1 MMEYLY
7 TYVNVAIMGAS
18 ATQFSRFSTVQ
29 NAATALCHGS
39 FIPLQHRCHTVAVGL
54 LLIVAAVNYLK
65 TYCPNFF
72 TLNLTLHRSS
82 RLATSTKPYLL
93 ADTVVCNLLDIF

>member
-1 MMEYLY
+1 MH
-7 TYVNVAIMGAS
+7 VNVAIMGAS
-18 ATQFSRFSTVQ
+18 ATQLSRFSTVW
-29 NAATALCHGS
+29 NAATTLCHGS
-39 FIPLQHRCHTVAVGL
+39 FITLQHRRHTIAIGL
-54 LLIVAAVNYLK
+54 LLIVAAANYLK

-82 RLATSTKPYLL
+82 RLTTSIQPYLL